1 MPDVL
6 DSDIR
11 DFLKELCGFV
21 DQSRLYSLTKD
32 LFCSVMVG
40 GNLALNGDEQCVV
53 AWCLPFCQPLAAWDG
68 G

>member
-1 MPDVL
+1 MVAFNFGRDVPDVL

-53 AWCLPFCQPLAAWDG
+53 A
-68 G
+68 

>member
-53 AWCLPFCQPLAAWDG
+53 A
-68 G
+68 